1 MNITITHLHKN
12 YWTDSKILDN
22 MHDEDGNA
30 KPLKTYLREARK
42 FALGVAAHETGCKK
56 SEAQLTDEY
65 KFIYGAMGEV
75 LSEFWF
81 KLFCGRYDITGIT
94 DTSANKFQ
102 RGYDFTGISVFD
114 MMMNVLIQVKMQGKP
129 TPFELGKLLTFF
141 DEAEKAGSL
150 PQYTILMVPTSELSN
165 DDILSYKKNF
175 KQDYLS
181 KMRFIGQN
189 EMDTAIIQLPSNRF
203 KNANLEFF
211 TRFKES
217 LEIRHCPIPDY
228 VI

>member
-1 MNITITHLHKN
+1 MNTTLTHLQKH
-12 YWTDSKILDN
+12 YWTDSKIFDN
-22 MHDEDGNA
+22 MYDEDGNA
-30 KPLKTYLREARK
+30 KTMKTYLKEARK
-42 FALGVAAHETGCKK
+42 FALGVAALEAGCKK
-56 SEAQLTDEY
+56 SEAQITNEY

-75 LSEFWF
+75 LSEFWL
-81 KLFCGRYDITGIT
+81 KLFCGRYDIAGIA

-102 RGYDFTGISVFD
+102 RGYDFTGMSVFD
-114 MMMNVLIQVKMQGKP
+114 MLMNVLIQVKMQGKP
-129 TPFELGKLLTFF
+129 TPFELGKLHTFF
-141 DEAEKAGSL
+141 DEAERAGSL
-150 PQYTILMVPTSELSN
+150 PQYTILMVPTSDLSN

-181 KMRFIGQN
+181 KMRFIGHN
-189 EMDTAIIQLPSNRF
+189 EMDNAIIQLPSNRF

-217 LEIRHCPIPDY
+217 LEINTCPIPDY